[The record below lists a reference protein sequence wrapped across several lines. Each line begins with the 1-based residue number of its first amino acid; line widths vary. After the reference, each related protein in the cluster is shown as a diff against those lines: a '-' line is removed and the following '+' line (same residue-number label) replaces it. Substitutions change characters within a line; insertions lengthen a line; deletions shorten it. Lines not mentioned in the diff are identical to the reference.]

1 MLRKLLKYDI
11 KSIWR
16 VWWIMA
22 IVVVAA
28 EILGAFCVRGYT
40 GMIMLNES
48 ALSNTEELMVTITG
62 IISMVG
68 LMLCFF
74 VIFASFV
81 VTEILVFIRYYK
93 NFFSDEG
100 YLTFTLPV
108 NRRTHL
114 LSKTI
119 NAMIWAAAEIG
130 LMILGVF
137 IFLLLAPTPEKG
149 FITLNGYIGF
159 GYVMGELWNIIG
171 GWLIAYILGFIFAML
186 CTAFFQI
193 TLVFLCITV
202 GSVIARRRKVLAEIG
217 LYLGSNS
224 LITSAAELLF
234 LFNMSF
240 ISIGLSR
247 LLTGATLG
255 EGCAVFF
262 LIMLIVCAVILTVAL
277 TFWSITM
284 NCIRRR
290 LNLA

>member
-202 GSVIARRRKVLAEIG
+202 GSVIARRRKVLAGIG

>member
-28 EILGAFCVRGYT
+28 EIIGAFSLRGYA
-40 GMIMLNES
+40 GMSVLDTQ

-62 IISMVG
+62 IMSFVG
-68 LMLCFF
+68 LMLCIF
-74 VIFASFV
+74 VVFASFV

-119 NAMIWAAAEIG
+119 NAMIWVAAEIG
-130 LMILGVF
+130 LIILGLF
-137 IFLLLAPTPEKG
+137 IFLLIAPTPEEG
-149 FITLNGYIGF
+149 FITLEGYRVLGE
-159 GYVMGELWNIIG
+159 VMGMLWEEIG
-171 GWLIAYILGFIFAML
+171 VWLVAYILGFIFAML
-186 CTAFFQI
+186 CTAFFEI
-193 TLVFLCITV
+193 SLVFLCITV
-202 GSVIARRRKVLAEIG
+202 GSVIARRRKVLVGIG
-217 LYLGSNS
+217 LYLGSNTILS
-224 LITSAAELLF
+224 SVVELLF
-234 LFNMSF
+234 LFNISF
-240 ISIGLSR
+240 ITIGLTR
-247 LLTGATLG
+247 LLVTAT
-255 EGCAVFF
+255 EGQICAAIF
-262 LIMLIVCAVILTVAL
+262 LLMLAACAVILTAAL

>member
-28 EILGAFCVRGYT
+28 EVIGAFCVRGYV
-40 GMIMLNES
+40 GMSVLNTQV
-48 ALSNTEELMVTITG
+48 LSNTEELMVTITG
-62 IISMVG
+62 IISLVG
-68 LMLCFF
+68 LMTCFF
-74 VIFASFV
+74 VVIASFI
-81 VTEILVFIRYYK
+81 VTEILIFIRYYK

-130 LMILGVF
+130 LVILGLF
-137 IFLLLAPTPEKG
+137 IFLLIAPTPEKG
-149 FITLNGYIGF
+149 LITLDGYRVFGYI
-159 GYVMGELWNIIG
+159 MGELWEAIG
-171 GWLIAYILGFIFAML
+171 GWLIAYIVGFIFAML
-186 CTAFFQI
+186 CTMFFEI
-193 TLVFLCITV
+193 SLVFLCITV
-202 GSVIARRRKVLAEIG
+202 GSVIARRRKVLVGIG
-217 LYLGSNS
+217 LYMGANTVLSS
-224 LITSAAELLF
+224 VVELLF
-234 LFNMSF
+234 LFNISF
-240 ISIGLSR
+240 LSIGLTR
-247 LLTGATLG
+247 LLANATLWQ
-255 EGCAVFF
+255 GCAAFF
-262 LIMLIVCAVILTVAL
+262 LIMLTACAIALTVAM